1 VSKTLTAVRQQLLLA
16 RSLMARPPVE
26 LLNPLSSVPGD
37 VSQLLRR
44 MRDLEAESG
53 HSGSPERAAPEMTR
67 ALYDLERTMYEAPS
81 GLAEARAFWI
91 NLYNLLTLH
100 GVFHARVRETVLE
113 VPGFTKRFAYRVSE
127 LDFSLDDIEHGVLRE
142 NRALNG
148 RAHFA
153 PDDPKLGF
161 TLPLEPRVHFALN
174 CGAVSCPAIRAYDGQ
189 NLDHQLENA
198 MKSYLSDAR
207 VEHGRVVL
215 PRIFQWYARDFGS
228 DPRAALDFVRRY
240 RTDLPKFAPVVFDEY
255 DWRLPGNGVSV

>member
-1 VSKTLTAVRQQLLLA
+1 
-16 RSLMARPPVE
+16 MARPPLE

-37 VSQLLRR
+37 AARLLLR
-44 MRDLEAESG
+44 MRSREAERS
-53 HSGSPERAAPEMTR
+53 HSAAPERRNSPEVTR
-67 ALYDLERTMYEAPS
+67 ILYDLERTLYDAPIEV
-81 GLAEARAFWI
+81 LDARAFWI

-100 GVFHARVRETVLE
+100 GIVHARIVETVLE
-113 VPGFTKRFAYRVSE
+113 VPGFTKRFAYRVSDF
-127 LDFSLDDIEHGVLRE
+127 DFSLDDIEHGVLRE
-142 NRALNG
+142 NRAPNG
-148 RAHFA
+148 RAHFT

-161 TLPLEPRVHFALN
+161 TLPLEPRIHFALN
-174 CGAVSCPAIRAYDGQ
+174 CGAVSCPAIRTYDGQ

-198 MKSYLSDAR
+198 MKSYLADAR

-255 DWRLPGNGVSV
+255 DWRLPGNGITV